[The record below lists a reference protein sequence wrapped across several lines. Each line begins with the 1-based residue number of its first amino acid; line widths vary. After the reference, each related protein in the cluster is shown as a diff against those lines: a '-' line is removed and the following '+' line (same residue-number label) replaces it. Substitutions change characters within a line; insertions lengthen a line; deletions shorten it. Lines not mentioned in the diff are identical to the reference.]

1 MKIGVIAGTP
11 VDTRMGAEYAER
23 FGHRALRRACSAS
36 PEEQALA
43 QKLHPERLTEQVTG
57 FCRELAGLGAE
68 GIDIYCN
75 SLTAAVDM
83 PAIRRA
89 CPEIPIVT
97 PFDVYAE
104 SARLYG
110 RLAIIAA
117 NGQSLAAIERIVA
130 ENAPDSTVMGASLMP
145 LVTAIEAQ
153 RPPDEIVRDCGLE
166 PLLASFRAMGCQAL
180 LVGCT
185 HFPYVLDELRRFF
198 PLPVIDPSRR
208 MLELLSGCRGQK
220 T

>member
-11 VDTRMGAEYAER
+11 VDTRMGAEYVAR
-23 FGHRALRRACSAS
+23 FGHTALPRACSGS

-57 FCRELAGLGAE
+57 FCRELAQAGAE
-68 GIDIYCN
+68 GVYVYCN

-83 PAIRRA
+83 PAIRHA
-89 CPEIPIVT
+89 CPETPIVT

-104 SARLYG
+104 SARTYS

-130 ENAPDSTVMGASLMP
+130 EIAPECTVMGASLMP

-153 RPPDEIVRDCGLE
+153 LPPEQIVRDCGLE
-166 PLLASFRAMGCQAL
+166 ALTASFMAMGCQAL
-180 LVGCT
+180 LMGCT
-185 HFPYVLDELRRFF
+185 HFPYVLEPLKRFF
-198 PLPVIDPSRR
+198 PLPTIDPSRR
-208 MLELLSGCRGQK
+208 MLELLGGC
-220 T
+220 